1 MSTTKFPL
9 GFALWVAW
17 VVLLPV
23 CETPAGHGNEPNALP
38 ILQSWRGDYPVSQL
52 NRLPKGQRA
61 SRVGYLGDVVEFS
74 NVWQVFKP
82 GKKMPDVDFRRHLV
96 VFFRNVAF
104 YNRTAILKVILQNGV
119 AEILARET
127 MTALPIED
135 KAAMALAVIPRT
147 GVKCIRTGNERIPVT
162 GDDFAWAS
170 HPLNTT
176 YTIEGREIRLQ
187 NGRFEA
193 AAAPGSATKIRTVV
207 FGKPVYG
214 DLDGD
219 GDEDAALFLVHDP
232 GGSGTF
238 YYVAAALNVNG
249 QYIGTNAE
257 LLGDRIAPQGVAI
270 RNGVVAASY
279 ADRRPGESMS
289 TAPSIG
295 KSMYLTLENGNL
307 IALKPLGEAEQ
318 VLKGWVT
325 IRHEVRSFVPCS
337 QKTDHWLLGNSPAL
351 SEIME
356 AYQQALPKLG
366 AYKPLF
372 MILVGKIAEPPRDGF
387 GADYEAAFF
396 ATELVQVR
404 VEGNCRSK

>member
-1 MSTTKFPL
+1 MSTPKLLL

-17 VVLLPV
+17 VGLLPV
-23 CETPAGHGNEPNALP
+23 CATPAGHGNEPNALP

-52 NRLPKGQRA
+52 NRLPEGQRA
-61 SRVGYLGDVVEFS
+61 SRIGYLGDAVEFAD
-74 NVWQVFKP
+74 VWRVFKP
-82 GKKMPDVDFRRHLV
+82 GERIPELDFSKHLV
-96 VFFRNVAF
+96 VFSRNVTF
-104 YNRTAILKVILQNGV
+104 YNRTAISKVILRDGV

-147 GVKCIRTGNERIPVT
+147 GVKCIRAGNEWIPVT

-193 AAAPGSATKIRTVV
+193 AAAHDSATKIRTVV

-214 DLDGD
+214 DLD

-279 ADRRPGESMS
+279 ADRRPGE
-289 TAPSIG
+289 
-295 KSMYLTLENGNL
+295 
-307 IALKPLGEAEQ
+307 
-318 VLKGWVT
+318 
-325 IRHEVRSFVPCS
+325 
-337 QKTDHWLLGNSPAL
+337 
-351 SEIME
+351 
-356 AYQQALPKLG
+356 
-366 AYKPLF
+366 
-372 MILVGKIAEPPRDGF
+372 
-387 GADYEAAFF
+387 
-396 ATELVQVR
+396 
-404 VEGNCRSK
+404 

>member
-1 MSTTKFPL
+1 MSTPKFLL

-17 VVLLPV
+17 VGLLPV
-23 CETPAGHGNEPNALP
+23 CATPAGHGNEPNTLP
-38 ILQSWRGDYPVSQL
+38 ILESWHGDFAVSQL
-52 NRLPKGQRA
+52 NRLPEGQRA

-249 QYIGTNAE
+249 QYIGTNVE

-270 RNGVVAASY
+270 RNGVVSASY
-279 ADRRPGESMS
+279 ADRRSGESMS

-307 IALKPLGEAEQ
+307 IALKSLCHIVVTTDFGSEVTPGYMDASAGDFNQRFDSLAADLKDLDDWLAAVVTEGASRPLVFSHLVYQYFIRRYGLNGQAVHWEPEESPTPEQ
-318 VLKGWVT
+318 
-325 IRHEVRSFVPCS
+325 
-337 QKTDHWLLGNSPAL
+337 
-351 SEIME
+351 
-356 AYQQALPKLG
+356 
-366 AYKPLF
+366 
-372 MILVGKIAEPPRDGF
+372 
-387 GADYEAAFF
+387 
-396 ATELVQVR
+396 
-404 VEGNCRSK
+404 